1 MAKEAFDNIAAGLK
15 DAIAYVQG
23 DKSRGTAHVIEVP
36 TIDVAAMR
44 KKLGL
49 SQDRFAAVFCVS
61 PSTVR
66 NWEQGRRHP
75 EGPAK
80 VLLRV
85 IDKEPEAVL
94 RALHAAQPATN
105 AASTPASSVRRAA
118 RGGSGVRRA

>member
-1 MAKEAFDNIAAGLK
+1 MTKEAFENIAAGLR
-15 DAIAYVQG
+15 DAIAYTQG
-23 DKSRGTAHVIEVP
+23 DKTRGTARVVEVP
-36 TIDVAAMR
+36 TIDVAAVR

-49 SQDRFAAVFCVS
+49 SQDRFARAFGVS
-61 PSTVR
+61 AATIR

-94 RALHAAQPATN
+94 RALHT
-105 AASTPASSVRRAA
+105 T
-118 RGGSGVRRA
+118 

>member
-1 MAKEAFDNIAAGLK
+1 MTTEAFDTIAAGLV
-15 DAIAYVQG
+15 DAIAYAQG
-23 DKSRGTAHVIEVP
+23 DKTRGKAHVVEVP
-36 TIDVAAMR
+36 TIDVAATR

-49 SQDRFAAVFCVS
+49 SQDRFATAFGVS
-61 PSTVR
+61 PGTIR

-94 RALHAAQPATN
+94 RALHAPA
-105 AASTPASSVRRAA
+105 
-118 RGGSGVRRA
+118 

>member
-1 MAKEAFDNIAAGLK
+1 MGKEAFDTIAAGLL
-15 DAIAYVQG
+15 DAIAYAEG
-23 DKSRGTAHVIEVP
+23 DKSRGKARVVEVP
-36 TIDVAAMR
+36 TIDMAAMR

-49 SQDRFAAVFCVS
+49 SQDRFAAAFGVS

-75 EGPAK
+75 EAPAK

-94 RALHAAQPATN
+94 RALHQ
-105 AASTPASSVRRAA
+105 R
-118 RGGSGVRRA
+118 

>member
-1 MAKEAFDNIAAGLK
+1 MAKEAFETMMAGLM
-15 DAIAYVQG
+15 DAVAYSSG
-23 DKSRGTAHVIEVP
+23 DTSRGTKHVVEVP

-49 SQDRFAAVFCVS
+49 SQDRFATAFGVS
-61 PSTVR
+61 PATVR

-94 RALHAAQPATN
+94 RALHA
-105 AASTPASSVRRAA
+105 
-118 RGGSGVRRA
+118 GD

>member
-1 MAKEAFDNIAAGLK
+1 MTKEAFDTIAAGLK
-15 DAIAYVQG
+15 DAIAYAQG
-23 DKSRGTAHVIEVP
+23 DKSRGTARVVEVP

-49 SQDRFAAVFCVS
+49 SQDRFAAAFGVS

-94 RALHAAQPATN
+94 RALHE
-105 AASTPASSVRRAA
+105 R
-118 RGGSGVRRA
+118 